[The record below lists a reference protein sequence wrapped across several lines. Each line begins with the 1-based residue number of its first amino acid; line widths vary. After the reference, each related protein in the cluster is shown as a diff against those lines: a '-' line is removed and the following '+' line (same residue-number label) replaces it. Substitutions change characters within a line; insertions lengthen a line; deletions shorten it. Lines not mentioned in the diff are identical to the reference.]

1 MPRPVLKQNIFFLN
15 FSVTVSQAGVSSCND
30 TLHSSKLN
38 RRLVLLGVHMKL
50 RRLKCLRVKMFWKRN
65 YVCLSMTHNFL
76 IKMKNQAFKVS
87 VKYEKVQGQ
96 KLNMKK
102 TKGLFVGRLRGNC
115 SRFKKNCMGHRQN
128 KSHGYNINTD
138 TVWKTIINKMKS
150 CTQIWKT

>member
-1 MPRPVLKQNIFFLN
+1 
-15 FSVTVSQAGVSSCND
+15 
-30 TLHSSKLN
+30 
-38 RRLVLLGVHMKL
+38 
-50 RRLKCLRVKMFWKRN
+50 
-65 YVCLSMTHNFL
+65 
-76 IKMKNQAFKVS
+76 MKNQAFKVS

-150 CTQIWKT
+150 CHPDLENVKFNLQKDKFNITCSPNGIQTWKKHGIPERYKNEIIWDDKVNQTDQNLCCLDKKEGGMGMINIENSLEANK

>member
-1 MPRPVLKQNIFFLN
+1 
-15 FSVTVSQAGVSSCND
+15 
-30 TLHSSKLN
+30 
-38 RRLVLLGVHMKL
+38 
-50 RRLKCLRVKMFWKRN
+50 
-65 YVCLSMTHNFL
+65 MTHNFL

-150 CTQIWKT
+150 CHPDLENVKFNLQKDKFNITCSPNGIQT